1 MLLTV
6 LGIFRPFLIR
16 AGELTAITANQKST
30 LQMSQLTCQF
40 FRLTLI
46 SDPFNSPSPKL
57 QLTREG
63 DVVSQ
68 QPRNSSVPDELILPA
83 LLWSAAPFQVRLI
96 ICTFTQTWTCV
107 DSHYAGLLQ
116 LLSFLALF

>member
-63 DVVSQ
+63 NVVSQ

-83 LLWSAAPFQVRLI
+83 LL
-96 ICTFTQTWTCV
+96 
-107 DSHYAGLLQ
+107 
-116 LLSFLALF
+116 